1 MRINQFGAYR
11 EVQRLVQLPAET
23 SKEPRQFS
31 ALLSALSPDAQ
42 SKQVVTQPVLP
53 QPAFVSKAPSDTRAS
68 IRLPAPE
75 LRSTSSKLMA
85 PMHEPAP
92 SAKDQSPSVKVP
104 TVVSATRVSIPDPFS
119 GMNRDQKEMAVQ
131 QLVRLA
137 GSRHGIDPALSMAVV
152 SAESSFDPKALS
164 SDGHLSK
171 GLMQLLDS
179 TGKEELA
186 QLSGAKEY
194 EPYHPH
200 LNVDL
205 GVRYLRRLHDMFSA
219 PTVITSTLTT
229 APAANSSSLE
239 KLAVAAF
246 NAGQG
251 RVASA
256 QQRAQRDGKNPT
268 EFADVEAYLPQSTQE
283 YVRRVMSKRDD
294 FEPRFSG
301 EG

>member
-1 MRINQFGAYR
+1 MT
-11 EVQRLVQLPAET
+11 PA
-23 SKEPRQFS
+23 
-31 ALLSALSPDAQ
+31 
-42 SKQVVTQPVLP
+42 
-53 QPAFVSKAPSDTRAS
+53 
-68 IRLPAPE
+68 
-75 LRSTSSKLMA
+75 
-85 PMHEPAP
+85 HEPSP
-92 SAKDQSPSVKVP
+92 SAKDQSQSVNVP
-104 TVVSATRVSIPDPFS
+104 TVVSATRVNIPDPFS
-119 GMNRDQKEMAVQ
+119 GMSRDQKESAVQ

-137 GSRHGIDPALSMAVV
+137 GSRHGVDPALSMAVV

-164 SDGHLSK
+164 SDGHMSK

-179 TGKEELA
+179 TGKQELA

-205 GVRYLRRLHDMFSA
+205 GVRYLRRLHDMFSV
-219 PTVITSTLTT
+219 PTAITSSLSTVS
-229 APAANSSSLE
+229 AANSSSLE

-256 QQRAQRDGKNPT
+256 QQRAQRDGKNPAD
-268 EFADVEAYLPQSTQE
+268 FAQVEAYLPQSTQE
-283 YVRRVMSKRDD
+283 YVQRVMSKRDE
-294 FEPRFSG
+294 FEARFSG

>member
-11 EVQRLVQLPAET
+11 EVQRLVQLPAE
-23 SKEPRQFS
+23 KAAEPRQFG

-42 SKQVVTQPVLP
+42 IKQGVGEGKMAAAV
-53 QPAFVSKAPSDTRAS
+53 QPAPPPVDARAS
-68 IRLPAPE
+68 IRMPAPE
-75 LRSTSSKLMA
+75 LRGATDKLLS
-85 PMHEPAP
+85 PIREPRP
-92 SAKDQSPSVKVP
+92 SAKEQSQSVNGP
-104 TVVSATRVSIPDPFS
+104 TVLSAQRVSIPDPFA
-119 GMNRDQKEMAVQ
+119 GMSRNQREDAVQ
-131 QLVRLA
+131 QLVRQA
-137 GSRHGIDPALSMAVV
+137 GGRHGIDPALSMAVV

-164 SDGHLSK
+164 SDGHFSK

-194 EPYHPH
+194 EPYHPN

-219 PTVITSTLTT
+219 PTPISSSLSTV
-229 APAANSSSLE
+229 AAANSASLE

-256 QQRAQRDGKNPT
+256 QQRAGRDGKNP
-268 EFADVEAYLPQSTQE
+268 ADFSNIETYLPQSTQE
-283 YVRRVMSKRDD
+283 YVRRVMAQRDQ
-294 FEPRFSG
+294 FEARFSG